1 MMLEAVIIADIGG
14 TSMRIGHVSS
24 AEAVDDMAVVSSD
37 VLRVPDP
44 VAALSLHLG
53 GYAAARG
60 IRPTS
65 VVLGV
70 PFSPDPSFDTAVS
83 SPNIPSFEGVPV
95 RSGLTRALGVPVY
108 LERDITLLLLG
119 EWAAGAARGAPA
131 VLGMFVGTGVGGAV
145 LHDGVPYRGATG
157 SAVELGHIPIRAEGR
172 RCVCGNVD
180 CLEAYACGHVLR
192 EIATDAGIPIAEIFE
207 RGPAQPGVA
216 RALAEFVRDL
226 AYALATAVNL
236 FHPDLALVGGGIPE
250 MRGFPRA
257 RFGEIFAAH
266 LRRPAP
272 ADSVV
277 LRWAELG
284 SRAALYGA
292 RIVVASAG
300 TPGGGHLTTSH
311 GRNPTAGGGTA
322 AGGGPTA
329 RKETA

>member
-1 MMLEAVIIADIGG
+1 MADVVLVADIGG
-14 TSMRIGHVSS
+14 TSMRIGHVSG
-24 AEAVDDMAVVSSD
+24 AEIVDDLKVVSSD

-44 VAALSLHLG
+44 VAALALHLG
-53 GYAAARG
+53 AYAAERSVRAAA
-60 IRPTS
+60 

-83 SPNIPSFEGVPV
+83 SPNIRSFEGVPV
-95 RSGLTRALGVPVY
+95 RSGLARAVGVPVH

-119 EWAAGAARGAPA
+119 EWAAGAARGAGA

-172 RCVCGNVD
+172 RCVCGNID
-180 CLEAYACGHVLR
+180 CLEAYACGHVLH
-192 EIATDAGIPIAEIFE
+192 EIASDAGIPIAEIFE
-207 RGPAQPGVA
+207 RGPSQQPVA
-216 RALAEFVRDL
+216 RALDEFVRDL

-250 MRGFPRA
+250 MRSFPRR

-272 ADSVV
+272 ASSVV

-284 SRAALYGA
+284 SKAALHGA
-292 RIVVASAG
+292 RLLVASAG
-300 TPGGGHLTTSH
+300 ATSATDTTTSH
-311 GRNPTAGGGTA
+311 LRGPAGAGRII
-322 AGGGPTA
+322 A
-329 RKETA
+329 RKEPV